1 MINISKYEYVS
12 FDIFDTIVNRNLINP
27 KDLYDIV
34 QIKYNMKNEK
44 INNFRESRM
53 ISQKKTYEKSPL
65 EEVTIDEIYENL
77 SEYYPKEVCEK
88 LKKIEKETEIN
99 ICTPNIENINF
110 YNEVLKT
117 KKTIITSDMY
127 LDRDTIEKILDKC
140 QIKNYEK
147 LYLSSELKKRKSRGS
162 MYKFIEKDLG
172 TKNILHVGNDF
183 ISDYLMAKLNGI
195 SSKKIKIMRNNNF
208 FDKKNKNINYRELE
222 TFISNNLKKEDYY
235 YDFGYECFGP
245 ILYYFSKW
253 LTENIKTE
261 KKFFLARDGFLIQKA
276 YNLYNEINDNHY
288 FYASRRSLIVPTLWM
303 EDDLKSMT
311 DKLYI
316 RDSIKIGNLFRKL
329 GLENG
334 EFKKIVKKYG
344 YEIDRELNYKELF
357 ADKIFKN
364 IFEEVKPLIYKNS
377 KKEYELLIKY
387 MEQEKFSGDVS
398 IIDIGWNGNMQVAFK
413 NILRSLHRN
422 DEIYGYYVG
431 VLRESKNIGKVKMYG
446 CLFDEKEGYDI
457 YICLKVINSIFESM
471 FLAPHG
477 SVKKFKVDKR
487 IVPVL
492 YNYEYDEN
500 VETKSYKQ
508 IQEGALKFIEDF
520 RKSDLNLKINLT
532 KETVFASMMKFAY
545 KPKILD
551 TKMFGDFKFLEDD
564 VIYIAKPKSLI
575 YYIFHPKILFKDV
588 YTSGWLIGFMKRLT
602 KINIFYTKLYKIYI
616 KKYLEKRRRDG

>member
-276 YNLYNEINDNHY
+276 YNLYNEIN
-288 FYASRRSLIVPTLWM
+288 
-303 EDDLKSMT
+303 
-311 DKLYI
+311 
-316 RDSIKIGNLFRKL
+316 
-329 GLENG
+329 
-334 EFKKIVKKYG
+334 
-344 YEIDRELNYKELF
+344 ELNY
-357 ADKIFKN
+357 N
-364 IFEEVKPLIYKNS
+364 IVNRKGG
-377 KKEYELLIKY
+377 
-387 MEQEKFSGDVS
+387 EKF
-398 IIDIGWNGNMQVAFK
+398 
-413 NILRSLHRN
+413 
-422 DEIYGYYVG
+422 
-431 VLRESKNIGKVKMYG
+431 
-446 CLFDEKEGYDI
+446 
-457 YICLKVINSIFESM
+457 
-471 FLAPHG
+471 
-477 SVKKFKVDKR
+477 
-487 IVPVL
+487 
-492 YNYEYDEN
+492 
-500 VETKSYKQ
+500 
-508 IQEGALKFIEDF
+508 GA
-520 RKSDLNLKINLT
+520 
-532 KETVFASMMKFAY
+532 
-545 KPKILD
+545 
-551 TKMFGDFKFLEDD
+551 KFLE
-564 VIYIAKPKSLI
+564 L
-575 YYIFHPKILFKDV
+575 H
-588 YTSGWLIGFMKRLT
+588 
-602 KINIFYTKLYKIYI
+602 NIV
-616 KKYLEKRRRDG
+616 